1 MKKIAL
7 ITLLM
12 FFANAFLFSQI
23 DTCICERVSIDG
35 CKDNFETVT
44 ETVMIRP
51 ECNGQPP
58 IYQTIKKRVT
68 KMPCCGRIIKYPC
81 DCKEK
86 NRAWNFKEE
95 EIPAEYI
102 TITVYDCYGRTK
114 KQSVMVKSERKVI
127 KASYPPEL
135 KKRK

>member
-12 FFANAFLFSQI
+12 FFANAFLFAQI
-23 DTCICERVSIDG
+23 DTCICERLMP
-35 CKDNFETVT
+35 CETLYETVT

-58 IYQTIKKRVT
+58 IYQKIERQVIKT
-68 KMPCCGRIIKYPC
+68 GCCGRVIQYPC

-86 NRAWNFKEE
+86 KAWKWKEE

-102 TITVYDCYGRTK
+102 TITVYDCYGKSK
-114 KQSVMVKSERKVI
+114 KQSVMVKSARKVVNWN
-127 KASYPPEL
+127 YPLEL